1 MNEHI
6 STRFLPFMKVVSA
19 GGRAR
24 RFFPGTW
31 SFVLGCV
38 LMGAAAGSSAFAQI
52 SYKVSPALL
61 TVTFGATSVGRAS
74 NSKAISITNTG
85 TSSFTVSNFSI
96 SPSQFQLFYGYA
108 PIVLSPGQAANFSVT
123 FVPNS
128 AITYNGQ
135 FSMTILGVTDPI
147 IVSLA
152 GTGQTTGA
160 ITQVSPSSL
169 SFGNVPVGTV
179 SAPQT
184 VTVKNIGTSKVTLTS
199 VVADPPFTVTGAKL
213 IGLNPGKS
221 TSFQVTFNSTGIGNS
236 DNVLV
241 IQYNVVGPNGVDL
254 TGTGIAPVS
263 LAVSNYPTLPSATQS
278 AAYSAKLSAA
288 GGVGEL
294 SWTLASGSVLPLG
307 LSLSSAG
314 IIAGTLDPSVFI
326 GNYNFSVWV
335 TDSNTPPSTAGLQLT
350 LPVAKPTGSSCSNIS
365 WPLNNSGPPLVPL
378 TDLGPQLYL
387 GSQGGLYPGGSNVR
401 PASHDADGVA
411 IAQGIQPLD
420 ANGNYDPN
428 GKYALMSVG
437 LSVTF
442 DDFAQFMVD
451 ANADPMKNPHLVL
464 VPGAQPKAG
473 AKDMANSTSPFWTAI
488 LNYYLPQ
495 SGVTANQVVAAW
507 VMDVIANPTGSFP
520 SDMASLQND
529 LERMTQNLHTFF
541 PNLKLV
547 YFTSRY
553 YGGYSYGVRDPAD
566 VEPYAYQSGFA
577 VKWAI
582 QDQLNGLPAL
592 NYDPA
597 QGPVLAPWMA
607 WGHYDWANGLL
618 PRSDG
623 LVWTCQDQQ
632 GDGTHPSNPAGRQK
646 DSNLMMNFFKS
657 DSTTT
662 PWFLAPG
669 AK

>member
-1 MNEHI
+1 MSEPVSI
-6 STRFLPFMKVVSA
+6 RFLPFMKLASP
-19 GGRAR
+19 GERSRGS
-24 RFFPGTW
+24 FPWTW

-38 LMGAAAGSSAFAQI
+38 VIAAAASSASAQI
-52 SYKVSPALL
+52 SYRVSPASLSI
-61 TVTFGATSVGRAS
+61 TFGATNVGMAS
-74 NSKAISITNTG
+74 SSKIISITNTG
-85 TSSFTVSNFSI
+85 TSSFTVSTFSI

-108 PIVLSPGQAANFSVT
+108 PIVLGPGQAANFALT

-128 AITYNGQ
+128 AITYYGR
-135 FSMTILGVTDPI
+135 FSMTISGVNDPI
-147 IVSLA
+147 IISLA

-160 ITQVSPSSL
+160 IMQVSPASL
-169 SFGNVPVGTV
+169 SFGNVPVGGV

-184 VTVKNIGTSKVTLTS
+184 VTLKNVGTSKVTLS
-199 VVADPPFTVTGAKL
+199 SIVADPPFTVVGAQL
-213 IGLNPGKS
+213 IALNPGMS
-221 TSFQVTFNSTGIGNS
+221 TSFQVTFTSTGIGTSN
-236 DNVLV
+236 DVLV
-241 IQYNVVGPNGVDL
+241 IQYNVLTPNGIDL
-254 TGTGIAPVS
+254 TGTGIAPTS
-263 LAVSNYPTLPSATQS
+263 LAVSNYPVLPAATQS
-278 AAYSAKLSAA
+278 ATYSANLSAA
-288 GGVGEL
+288 GGVGDL
-294 SWTLASGSVLPLG
+294 SWTLAFGSVLPLG

-314 IIAGTLDPSVFI
+314 VVTGTLDPSVSV

-335 TDSNTPPSTAGLQLT
+335 TDSNTPPSTASLQFT

-365 WPLNNSGPPLVPL
+365 WPLNNSGPPLVPI
-378 TDLGPQLYL
+378 TDLGTQLYL
-387 GSQGGLYPGGSNVR
+387 GSQGGLYPNGSNVR

-420 ANGNYDPN
+420 ANGNYDPK

-442 DDFAQFMVD
+442 DDFAQFMMD
-451 ANADPMKNPHLVL
+451 ANADPMKNSHLVL

-473 AKDMANSTSPFWTAI
+473 AKDMASSTSPFWAEI

-529 LERMTQNLHTFF
+529 LEKMTQNLHIFF
-541 PNLKLV
+541 PNLKLA

-597 QGPVLAPWMA
+597 QGPVMAPWMA
-607 WGHYDWANGLL
+607 WAHYDWANGLL

-623 LVWTCQDQQ
+623 LVWTCQDIQS
-632 GDGTHPSNPAGRQK
+632 DGTHPSNPAGRQK
-646 DSNLMMNFFKS
+646 DSNLMMKFFKS
-657 DSTTT
+657 DSTTM

-669 AK
+669 VK